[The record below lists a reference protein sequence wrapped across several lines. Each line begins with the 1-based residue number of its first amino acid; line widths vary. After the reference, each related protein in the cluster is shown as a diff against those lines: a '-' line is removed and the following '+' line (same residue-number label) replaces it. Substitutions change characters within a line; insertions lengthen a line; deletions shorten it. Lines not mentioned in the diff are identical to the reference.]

1 MILKCTTDILKGVEY
16 LHSIRVVHRDLKP
29 ANILVFK
36 DLTVKIGDFGLARE
50 FVNDK
55 MIVRDEVSTLWY
67 RAPELIMGAES
78 YSSKIDE
85 WSVGVIALEML
96 NGQCPLMGKVDY
108 GCKCS
113 EPSHFNYNSDQ
124 LKRIFHLLGSP
135 RNPKYLLGLNCLRHF
150 KDWPKQTRTLDEV
163 VTSLCLKRRFQSSK
177 GIEVQEE
184 QLERVRGQLRRFVAL
199 KAAVGQTNLCR
210 NSQRAPHARP
220 SRQNAGTSRTFL
232 LTSFSLP
239 DSLHRF

>member
-1 MILKCTTDILKGVEY
+1 VAERIGKGAYGGVWQATVLDTKEEVVVKVVWPDADLDPEDAKTESPREIAMMKLVGSHPNIVSMLGATADSTVIVFEEALTDLHVIIKKQHFQMILKCTTDILKGVEY

-55 MIVRDEVSTLWY
+55 MVVRDEVSTLWY

-96 NGQCPLMGKVDY
+96 NGQ
-108 GCKCS
+108 
-113 EPSHFNYNSDQ
+113 
-124 LKRIFHLLGSP
+124 
-135 RNPKYLLGLNCLRHF
+135 
-150 KDWPKQTRTLDEV
+150 
-163 VTSLCLKRRFQSSK
+163 
-177 GIEVQEE
+177 
-184 QLERVRGQLRRFVAL
+184 
-199 KAAVGQTNLCR
+199 
-210 NSQRAPHARP
+210 
-220 SRQNAGTSRTFL
+220 
-232 LTSFSLP
+232 
-239 DSLHRF
+239 